1 MSEQEKTRRE
11 TLKLAAAVAA
21 FGTALGFRQ
30 TAEASSGSTTPP
42 GGPPTPPT
50 TKTQIKMDRIY
61 LKLYADGKQVMVSC
75 SPLSADALQQLKI
88 AGRMEHK
95 FFLNNEMGWD
105 VKANKKL

>member
-1 MSEQEKTRRE
+1 MSEQDKTRRE

-21 FGTALGFRQ
+21 FGTALGFRRN
-30 TAEASSGSTTPP
+30 AEASGSTTPP

-50 TKTQIKMDRIY
+50 TKQLKMDRIF

-75 SPLSADALQQLKI
+75 SPLSAEALQQLKI

>member
-21 FGTALGFRQ
+21 FGTALGFRR
-30 TAEASSGSTTPP
+30 TAEASGSTTPP

-50 TKTQIKMDRIY
+50 TKQLKMDRIF
-61 LKLYADGKQVMVSC
+61 LKLYADGKPVMVSC
-75 SPLSADALQQLKI
+75 SPLGAEALQQLKI

-95 FFLNNEMGWD
+95 FFLNNEVGWD